1 MAAWV
6 PSVMPSSLQ
15 RKSSSRSGSR
25 LCLLG
30 RGAPSTCVPSLS
42 TRRGRTCPSFLLF
55 LQHFHAILEPKPVPQ
70 PFSLRPII
78 LFLLVLSPPSPP
90 ALSRASYFVPLS
102 LPFCLFRPSDIGL
115 PFPRARVLLV
125 PDNSFPLGYY
135 LIPFTG
141 IVGLLVLAMG
151 AVMVSSSG
159 TKMGESRPDFKARL
173 ALGLQDRDGL
183 YWIVQISSKTDAS
196 TPFHQIVR
204 CIQHRKRLQRN
215 RLTKEQL
222 KQIPTHDY
230 QKGEEG

>member
-55 LQHFHAILEPKPVPQ
+55 LQHFHANLEPKPVPQ

-78 LFLLVLSPPSPP
+78 LFLLVLSPPSPHT
-90 ALSRASYFVPLS
+90 LSRASYFVLLS
-102 LPFCLFRPSDIGL
+102 LSFCLSCPDIGL
-115 PFPRARVLLV
+115 PFSRARVLLV

-159 TKMGESRPDFKARL
+159 SKMGRVKASQIGSGIARQGWFVLDCPDLF
-173 ALGLQDRDGL
+173 
-183 YWIVQISSKTDAS
+183 
-196 TPFHQIVR
+196 
-204 CIQHRKRLQRN
+204 
-215 RLTKEQL
+215 
-222 KQIPTHDY
+222 
-230 QKGEEG
+230 